1 MTSENAQVE
10 KKQMQPVDF
19 CIHSGNKLETHSKLH
34 TGEKQTNGASV
45 HLLHSRR
52 GFSETAEKIQTNVI
66 TVILNPFKQAL

>member
-1 MTSENAQVE
+1 
-10 KKQMQPVDF
+10 MQPVDF
-19 CIHSGNKLETHSKLH
+19 CIYSGNKLETHSKLH
-34 TGEKQTNGASV
+34 TGEKQISV